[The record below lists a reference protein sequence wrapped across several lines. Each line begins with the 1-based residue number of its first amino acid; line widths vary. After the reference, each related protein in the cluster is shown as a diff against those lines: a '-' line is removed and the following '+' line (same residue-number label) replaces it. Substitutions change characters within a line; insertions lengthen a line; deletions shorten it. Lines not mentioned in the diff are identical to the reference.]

1 MENALYYTFSTI
13 AQALAAAIALLGA
26 FTLYRL
32 QLLQAAML
40 EADTILQTHTSAN
53 RAAIDA
59 AYIVADYNRVFEL
72 VRAADAKTQLT
83 EIRAGLEKFS
93 RLLGEKRSVL
103 RTFQVGLV
111 ASVLVILG
119 SVIVLSFAPLIV
131 RSGLAA
137 LFLAAGC
144 VSLGVCLGLYGRLLL
159 GHVA

>member
-40 EADTILQTHTSAN
+40 EAAAILKSHTSAD
-53 RAAIDA
+53 RGEVDA

-72 VRAADAKTQLT
+72 VRDADGKSKLT
-83 EIRAGLEKFS
+83 EIRAGLEKFA
-93 RLLGEKRSVL
+93 RLLAEKRLVL
-103 RTFQVGLV
+103 RTFQVALV
-111 ASVLVILG
+111 ASVLVILA

-131 RSGLAA
+131 RSGAPA

-144 VSLGVCLGLYGRLLL
+144 IALGVCLALYSRLLL
-159 GHVA
+159 GHVS

>member
-40 EADTILQTHTSAN
+40 EAATILRTHTSAD
-53 RAAIDA
+53 RGKVDA
-59 AYIVADYNRVFEL
+59 AYIVADYFRVFEL
-72 VRAADAKTQLT
+72 VRAADTKSQLT

-103 RTFQVGLV
+103 RTFQVALV
-111 ASVLVILG
+111 ASVIVILG
-119 SVIVLSFAPLIV
+119 SVIVLAFAPVIV
-131 RSGLAA
+131 RTPLVA
-137 LFLAAGC
+137 LVLGIGC
-144 VSLGVCLGLYGRLLL
+144 VSLGVCLGLYARLLL
-159 GHVA
+159 GHVS

>member
-1 MENALYYTFSTI
+1 MDNALYYTFSTI

-40 EADTILQTHTSAN
+40 EAAAILKTHSSGD
-53 RAAIDA
+53 RAQIDA
-59 AYIVADYNRVFEL
+59 AFIIADYNRVFEL
-72 VRAADAKTQLT
+72 VRAADAKSQQT

-93 RLLGEKRSVL
+93 RLLAEKRAVL
-103 RTFQVGLV
+103 RTFQVALV
-111 ASVLVILG
+111 ASVLVILA

-131 RSGLAA
+131 RSGFPA
-137 LFLAAGC
+137 LFLAGGC
-144 VSLGVCLGLYGRLLL
+144 VSLGVCLALYARLLL

>member
-40 EADTILQTHTSAN
+40 EAAAILKSHTSAN
-53 RAAIDA
+53 RAEIDA

-72 VRAADAKTQLT
+72 VRAADAKSKLT
-83 EIRAGLEKFS
+83 EIRAGLEKFA
-93 RLLGEKRSVL
+93 RLLAEKRAVL
-103 RTFQVGLV
+103 QSFQVALV
-111 ASVLVILG
+111 ASVLVILA

-131 RSGLAA
+131 RGT
-137 LFLAAGC
+137 C
-144 VSLGVCLGLYGRLLL
+144 V
-159 GHVA
+159 

>member
-32 QLLQAAML
+32 QLLQASML
-40 EADTILQTHTSAN
+40 EAATILRTHTSAN

-72 VRAADAKTQLT
+72 VRAADAKSQLT

-131 RSGLAA
+131 RSGFGA